1 MNSLATC
8 WRFSFISRIGLQRWR
23 VVAASACL
31 LALGARRDSAQT
43 DARRTAQPRRVPAW
57 CAKLPRPEY
66 AHLERVHVASDW
78 FEVYRVE
85 PGVYAIYEPHQWQE
99 VISWLIVGSRQ
110 ALLFDTGMGL
120 QDIRTVATSLTKL
133 PIEVLN
139 SHTHHDHVGG
149 NWEFTNVLG
158 VDDPFTR
165 HNEAGY
171 SHADVAA
178 EVAADSFCGARAAAI
193 DTATYRIRPF
203 HVTTFLNDGSRI
215 ELGDRTLEVL
225 RIPGHA
231 PDAIALLE
239 RARGLLFTGDTFY
252 EGPIYVFGKGADPAA
267 FTRSTA
273 RLGALVPG
281 LRKVLASHNVPVSEP
296 ELLVK
301 LRDAAEAVS
310 RGAVTGTRDGKLATY
325 AFGRFSLVFPV
336 K

>member
-1 MNSLATC
+1 MDGHASRRRRC
-8 WRFSFISRIGLQRWR
+8 FIKRSVPHRWS
-23 VVAASACL
+23 VIAASACL
-31 LALGARRDSAQT
+31 LALAARRDSGQT
-43 DARRTAQPRRVPAW
+43 DQGRAAKPTRVPAW

-66 AHLERVHVASDW
+66 AHLERVHVPSDW

-120 QDIRTVATSLTKL
+120 EDIRAVATSLTKL

-139 SHTHHDHVGG
+139 SHTHNDHVGD
-149 NWEFTNVLG
+149 NWEFANVLG
-158 VDDPFTR
+158 VDDPFTH

-171 SHADVAA
+171 SHADVAGEVTA
-178 EVAADSFCGARAAAI
+178 ESLCGAPAKAI
-193 DTATYRIRPF
+193 DTASYRIRPF
-203 HVTTFLNDGSRI
+203 HVTSFVHDGSRI
-215 ELGDRTLEVL
+215 ELGDRSLEVL

-231 PDAIALLE
+231 PDAIALLD
-239 RARGLLFTGDTFY
+239 RAHGLLFTGDTFY
-252 EGPIYVFGKGADPAA
+252 EGPIYVFGKGADAAA

-273 RLGALVPG
+273 RLAAFVPG

-296 ELLVK
+296 EMLVK

-310 RGAVTGTRDGKLATY
+310 RGSVSGTRDGNLVTY
-325 AFGRFSLVFPV
+325 AFGQFSLVFPV